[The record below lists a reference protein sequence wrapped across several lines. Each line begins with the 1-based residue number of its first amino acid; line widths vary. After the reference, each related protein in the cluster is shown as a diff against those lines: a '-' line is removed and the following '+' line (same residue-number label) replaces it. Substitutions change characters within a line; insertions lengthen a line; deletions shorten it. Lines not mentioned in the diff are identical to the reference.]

1 MTKPWSGIKP
11 KRQANAKANP
21 TMARRIVIIGANAS
35 GVEAASAARKKDR
48 TAEITLVTQEKNAGY
63 SRCGLPFVIGG
74 QIANFK
80 DLIVYPPAYFQMLKL
95 NLRTETKATAI
106 NTKDKTV
113 TIQIKEGTTETLP
126 YDSLVIATGA
136 DSFMP
141 PIKGKE
147 KQGILSLRG
156 IEDGEKI
163 EAAVRAGAKSAVI
176 MGAGLI
182 GLEVGVGLIERGLKV
197 AVVEMLPQILPQL
210 LDADMA
216 KLVQQHLEEK
226 GMRILLGKGVEEFLG
241 EDKVTAVKAGDDVIE
256 ADLFISAFG
265 VRANTKLAVEAG
277 IPLGESKAIK
287 TNGRMETDVKDVY
300 AVGDCAEA
308 PNIVT
313 HRPMCAQLG
322 TIAVRQGKVAGANAG
337 GDYSLFSG
345 VLASAVTRLFEI
357 EAGNTG
363 LTETAA
369 QRNRIEVVTGAIS
382 SKTKADYFPGAKPIK
397 VKLVVE
403 KESQRI
409 IGAQVIGGEEVTQRI
424 NCLSFAIQ
432 QGMTVRE
439 LAKADTA
446 YAPPLCETWEPMVL
460 AAEMVLMKLR

>member
-1 MTKPWSGIKP
+1 
-11 KRQANAKANP
+11 
-21 TMARRIVIIGANAS
+21 MARRIIIIGANAA

-48 TAEITLVTQEKNAGY
+48 TAEITLFMLEKNAGY

-74 QIANFK
+74 VIPNFR

-95 NLRTETKATAI
+95 NLRTETRVTTI
-106 NTKDKTV
+106 NTKEKTV
-113 TIQIKEGTTETLP
+113 SITSKDGAAETLQ

-136 DSFMP
+136 DAFMP
-141 PIKGKE
+141 PIKGRE
-147 KQGILSLRG
+147 KQGILSLRTL
-156 IEDGEKI
+156 EDGERI
-163 EAAVRAGAKSAVI
+163 DGAVKAGAKSAII

-182 GLEVGVGLIERGLKV
+182 GLETGVALIERGLKV
-197 AVVEMLPQILPQL
+197 TIVEMLPQVLPQM

-216 KLVQQHLEEK
+216 KQVQEHLEAK
-226 GMRILLGKGVEEFLG
+226 GMCILTGKTVEEFLG
-241 EDKVTAVKAGDDVIE
+241 DEKVTAIMAGGERIE

-265 VRANTKLAVEAG
+265 VRANTKLAVDAG
-277 IPLGESKAIK
+277 IPLGESRAIK
-287 TNGRMETDVKDVY
+287 TNARMETDVKDVY

-308 PNIVT
+308 PSILT

-322 TIAVRQGKVAGANAG
+322 TIAVRQGKVAGANAA
-337 GDYSLFSG
+337 GDYAMFTG
-345 VLASAVTRLFEI
+345 VLASAVTRLFEV
-357 EAGNTG
+357 EAGVTG
-363 LTETAA
+363 LTEASAA
-369 QRNRIEVVTGAIS
+369 RNRIEVITGAIS
-382 SKTKADYFPGAKPIK
+382 SKTKADYYPNAKPIK

-409 IGAQVIGGEEVTQRI
+409 VGAQIIGGEEVTQRV
-424 NCLSFAIQ
+424 NALSFAIQ
-432 QGMTVRE
+432 KQMTVRE

>member
-1 MTKPWSGIKP
+1 
-11 KRQANAKANP
+11 
-21 TMARRIVIIGANAS
+21 MARRVLIIGANAA

-48 TAEITLVTQEKNAGY
+48 TAEITLITQEKTAGY

-80 DLIVYPPAYFQMLKL
+80 DLVVYPPAYFQMLKL
-95 NLRTETKATAI
+95 NLSLETKVTSI
-106 NTKDKTV
+106 CVKDKTV
-113 TIQIKEGTTETLP
+113 AIQNREGATEVLP

-136 DSFMP
+136 DSFIP

-156 IEDGEKI
+156 MEDGLQI
-163 EAAVRAGAKSAVI
+163 DAAVKAGAKSAVI

-182 GLEVGVGLIERGLKV
+182 GLELGVGLMERGLKV
-197 AVVEMLPQILPQL
+197 TVVEMLPQILPQL
-210 LDADMA
+210 LDVDMA
-216 KLVQQHLEEK
+216 KMVQGHLEEK
-226 GMRILLGKGVEEFLG
+226 GMLILLNRCVEEFLG
-241 EDKVTAVKAGDDVIE
+241 ADKVTGVKAGGDIIE

-265 VRANTKLAVEAG
+265 VRANTKLAAEAG
-277 IPLGESKAIK
+277 IPLGETKAIK
-287 TNGRMETDVKDVY
+287 TNLRMETDVQDIY
-300 AVGDCAEA
+300 AAGDCAEA
-308 PNIVT
+308 PNIIT
-313 HRPMCAQLG
+313 HRPTCAQLG

-363 LTETAA
+363 LTEAA
-369 QRNRIEVVTGAIS
+369 AKRNRIEVVTGAIS

-432 QGMTVRE
+432 KGMTVRE

>member
-1 MTKPWSGIKP
+1 
-11 KRQANAKANP
+11 
-21 TMARRIVIIGANAS
+21 MARRIIVIGANAS
-35 GVEAASAARKKDR
+35 GIEAASSARKKDR
-48 TAEITLVTQEKNAGY
+48 TAEITLITREKNAGY

-74 QIANFK
+74 QISKFT

-95 NLRTETKATAI
+95 NLRTETKANSI
-106 NTKDKTV
+106 NTKEKNVTV
-113 TIQIKEGTTETLP
+113 TTKEGATETLS
-126 YDSLVIATGA
+126 YDSLIIATGA

-147 KQGILSLRG
+147 KAGILSLRG

-163 EAAVRAGAKSAVI
+163 DAAVKAGAKSAVI

-197 AVVEMLPQILPQL
+197 TVVEMLPQILPQL

-216 KLVQQHLEEK
+216 KMVHEHLESK
-226 GMRILLGKGVEEFLG
+226 GMCILTSKGVEEFLG
-241 EDKVTAVKAGDDVIE
+241 EDKVTAVKAGEEIIE
-256 ADLFISAFG
+256 ADMFISAFG
-265 VRANTKLAVEAG
+265 VRANTKLAVDAG
-277 IPLGESKAIK
+277 IPLGSSRAIK
-287 TNGRMETDVKDVY
+287 TNGRMETDVKDIY

-308 PNIVT
+308 PNIIT
-313 HRPMCAQLG
+313 HQPTCAQLG

-337 GDYSLFSG
+337 GDYSQFSG
-345 VLASAVTRLFEI
+345 VLASAVTMLFGI

-369 QRNRIEVVTGAIS
+369 ARNRIEVVTGAIS

-397 VKLVVE
+397 IKLIVE

-409 IGAQVIGGEEVTQRI
+409 IGGQVIGGEEVTQRI

-432 QGMTVRE
+432 KGMTVRE

>member
-1 MTKPWSGIKP
+1 
-11 KRQANAKANP
+11 
-21 TMARRIVIIGANAS
+21 MARRIIIIGANAS

-48 TAEITLVTQEKNAGY
+48 TAEITLITLEKNAGY

-95 NLRTETKATAI
+95 NLRTETKANAI
-106 NTKDKTV
+106 NTKEKTV
-113 TIQIKEGTTETLP
+113 SITTKEGANEVLP
-126 YDSLVIATGA
+126 YDALVIATGA

-163 EAAVRAGAKSAVI
+163 DAAVKAGAKSAVI

-182 GLEVGVGLIERGLKV
+182 GLEVGVGLMEKGLKV
-197 AVVEMLPQILPQL
+197 TVVEMLPQILPQL

-216 KLVQQHLEEK
+216 KQVQEHLESK
-226 GMRILLGKGVEEFLG
+226 GMHILTSKGVEEFLG
-241 EDKVTAVKAGDDVIE
+241 EDKVTAIKAAGEVIE

-265 VRANTKLAVEAG
+265 VRANTKLAVDAG
-277 IPLGESKAIK
+277 IPLGPSRAIK

-308 PNIVT
+308 PNLLT
-313 HRPMCAQLG
+313 HQPMCAQLG

-337 GDYSLFSG
+337 GDYSQFSG
-345 VLASAVTRLFEI
+345 VLASAVTKVFNL
-357 EAGNTG
+357 EAGSTG

-369 QRNRIEVVTGAIS
+369 QRNRIEVVTGTIS
-382 SKTKADYFPGAKPIK
+382 SKTRADYYPNAKPIK
-397 VKLVVE
+397 VKLIVE
-403 KESQRI
+403 KESQRV
-409 IGAQVIGGEEVTQRI
+409 IGAQIIGGEEVTQRI

-446 YAPPLCETWEPMVL
+446 YAPPVCETWEPMVL

>member
-1 MTKPWSGIKP
+1 M
-11 KRQANAKANP
+11 A
-21 TMARRIVIIGANAS
+21 MARRIVIVGANAS

-48 TAEITLVTQEKNAGY
+48 TAEITLITQEANAGY

-74 QIANFK
+74 QINCFRN
-80 DLIVYPPAYFQMLKL
+80 LIVYPPAFFQMLKL
-95 NLRTETKATAI
+95 NLRTETKATKI
-106 NTKDKTV
+106 NTNEKTIN
-113 TIQIKEGTTETLP
+113 IQTKTGATETLP
-126 YDSLVIATGA
+126 YDSLIIATGA
-136 DSFMP
+136 YSFTP

-147 KQGILSLRG
+147 KPGVLSLRG
-156 IEDGEKI
+156 MEDGECI
-163 EAAVRAGAKSAVI
+163 DAAVRAGAKSAVI

-182 GLEVGVGLIERGLKV
+182 GLEVGVGLIERGLQV
-197 AVVEMLPQILPQL
+197 TIVEMLSQILPQL

-216 KLVQQHLEEK
+216 KLVQEHLEGK
-226 GMRILLGKGVEEFLG
+226 GMKILTCKCVEEFLG
-241 EDKVTAVKAGDDVIE
+241 EEKVTAVMAGGEKIE

-265 VRANTKLAVEAG
+265 VRANTQLAADAG
-277 IPLGESKAIK
+277 IPLGETRAIK
-287 TNGRMETDVKDVY
+287 TNGRMETEVKDVY

-313 HRPMCAQLG
+313 HKPCCPQLG
-322 TIAVRQGKVAGANAG
+322 TVAVRMGKVAGANAG
-337 GDYSLFSG
+337 GGYSQFSG
-345 VLASAVTRLFEI
+345 VLASAVTQLFEI

-369 QRNRIEVVTGAIS
+369 ARNRIEVVTGTIS
-382 SKTKADYFPGAKPIK
+382 SKTRADYYPDAKPIK
-397 VKLVVE
+397 VKLIVE

-409 IGAQVIGGEEVTQRI
+409 IGGQVIGGEEVTQRI

-432 QGMTVRE
+432 LGMTVRE